1 MRKPEKNLRQAIL
14 LKKIIIKISNL
25 KKKACKKRRLEVLVY
40 NIFTALSFKIKI
52 SLISNQTLSARL
64 VFKLTKKTKPKP
76 QEGIHFPGILTE
88 KRYLLII
95 IIRVGTCTGFFS
107 RKWCL
112 CPVITISTVL
122 L

>member
-40 NIFTALSFKIKI
+40 NIFTALSFKVMI

-64 VFKLTKKTKPKP
+64 VFKL
-76 QEGIHFPGILTE
+76 H
-88 KRYLLII
+88 
-95 IIRVGTCTGFFS
+95 
-107 RKWCL
+107 
-112 CPVITISTVL
+112 
-122 L
+122 